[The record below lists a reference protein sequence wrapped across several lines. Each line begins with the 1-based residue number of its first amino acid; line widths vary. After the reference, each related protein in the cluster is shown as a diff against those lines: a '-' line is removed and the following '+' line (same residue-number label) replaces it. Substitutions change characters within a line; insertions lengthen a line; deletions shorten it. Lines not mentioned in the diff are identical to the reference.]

1 MQKADQFCFY
11 LIRFLAVSACLSLML
26 AMQNL
31 YSARTVKIHG
41 YVTEI
46 LSYQLFEVEDFRIV
60 RTENLAIEIL
70 EKGTDS
76 SAVLSPEDL
85 RVGMEVVVRG
95 AFTEFENEIRATSIQ
110 IFQEELRAIRR
121 IALLERAPYLEKT
134 RDGWKGD
141 FFADGQVIRVN
152 PFTIV
157 EYKLNRSERRAQ
169 KRQSNNT
176 SWEVSDATTD
186 GEDTLNLPLQTLDE
200 IGPNMF
206 ITYEGMRERDGSIA
220 ATRLTFMR
228 NELQPNEE
236 RFHKRMRPIVKEPN
250 YERKKPGRLSIG
262 WMYQLKLVPS
272 REAQSYLQQL
282 GERLIPEYQKNLS
295 REDPNKIHFQ
305 FYLVKGLIP
314 NAFATPNGVI
324 VVFAPLVEILEN
336 EAQLAFVLSH
346 EISHAIQEHTR
357 QQMEHKRGERI
368 ALKLGSIAAS
378 AFGVPIA
385 PNVMAKAEQAIVAG
399 YSRKHENQ
407 ADRIGIEYLVSHGYD
422 PREAPRVWEIMAKSH
437 LQTPAFFWA
446 SHDNNTKR
454 RSYLMAEL
462 RNNYPKLDY
471 SSYARNEEAYQEFVR
486 HVREAR
492 KKKSR

>member
-1 MQKADQFCFY
+1 MQKAAQFCSY
-11 LIRFLAVSACLSLML
+11 LIRFSTASTCLSLTL

-31 YSARTVKIHG
+31 NGAKTVKIHG

-46 LSYQLFEVEDFRIV
+46 LSYQIFEVEDYRIV
-60 RTENLAIEIL
+60 RAEDLPIQLSE
-70 EKGTDS
+70 EGSDS
-76 SAVLSPEDL
+76 LTVFPPEEL
-85 RVGMEVVVRG
+85 RVGLEVAVRG
-95 AFTEFENEIRATSIQ
+95 AFTETENEIRATSIRV
-110 IFQEELRAIRR
+110 FQEELRAVRR
-121 IALLERAPYLEKT
+121 KALLERAPYLEMT

-157 EYKLNRSERRAQ
+157 EYQPNRSERKAQ
-169 KRQSNNT
+169 KRQSINNT
-176 SWEVSDATTD
+176 EKVSVTATD
-186 GEDTLNLPLQTLDE
+186 GEDTPFLPLLSLDE
-200 IGPNMF
+200 IGPNTF
-206 ITYEGMRERDGSIA
+206 LNYEGMRERDGSIA

-236 RFHKRMRPIVKEPN
+236 QFHKRMRPIVKQPN
-250 YERKKPGRLSIG
+250 FEKKKPGRLRIG
-262 WMYQLKLVPS
+262 MHSFKLVPS
-272 REAQSYLQQL
+272 REAQSYLRQL
-282 GERLIPEYQKNLS
+282 GESLIPEYQKNLP
-295 REDPNKIHFQ
+295 REDPNKIHFK
-305 FYLVKGLIP
+305 FYLVKGMIP

-324 VVFAPLVEILEN
+324 VVFATLVEILEN

-346 EISHAIQEHTR
+346 EISHTIQEHAR

-368 ALKLGSIAAS
+368 LLKLGSIAAS

-385 PNVMAKAEQAIVAG
+385 PDVLTKTEQAIVAG
-399 YSRKHENQ
+399 YSRQHENQ

-422 PREAPRVWEIMAKSH
+422 PREAPRVWEIMAKST

-446 SHDNNTKR
+446 SHDNKTKR

-471 SSYARNEEAYQEFVR
+471 SSYARNEEAYREFVR
-486 HVREAR
+486 HVRAAR